1 MSDYLMK
8 MLCALFVGLIV
19 FVLGL
24 VLGKAGLYVETMT
37 ALLWGVVFG
46 IGTYMLMIPEVFK
59 RVKHICCDYDWAEET
74 VKFYC
79 AIPRKMRQSFWLL
92 FMLIN
97 IAFLFYTINFMWGN
111 EDWGAIR
118 FAVDHQEGL
127 KSGDFSAYW
136 LQELIFDGKLLPVI
150 NNLWAFAGLSLAGVL
165 LAIYWDLPKRA
176 TPIVVAGLLFA
187 VTPYT
192 MSVLYFAK
200 TMLGMCWLPA
210 MVLTAL
216 IISEKRS
223 DYEIKNYVSNLV
235 SVLLLLWA
243 MGTYMPVIDFI
254 LIALLGKIF
263 LKTVY
268 SDISLGDAI
277 KRVVQG
283 VVNATAALMIYMFIL
298 FSLKEA
304 GKLDVI
310 NAQALDLNTPILSL
324 PVVFKYMFLQFG
336 LPMPF
341 MDVAYRLM
349 YLILALAAVFAVIY
363 KAPSIKASIRGLSL
377 LPLLILATLFA
388 LFFIAEPADHFGRIS
403 FFGLP
408 FFYVLGFA
416 VLIRLGGPYLCR
428 FGYVMAVLLIFMNFV
443 RVAYAQKV
451 WKFGWDAETKL
462 AERIITRLEKM
473 PEFNIDFKYKLLQIG
488 EQSLRSKYYMKKSHE
503 LYNGELLGRAYY
515 PEGHAKDA
523 YNFFYQADF
532 LEGDTFEEAL
542 REPAIQNYLL
552 NHARAWPYKESLF
565 IYDKYI
571 VLVLDDDALALVQ
584 KKISQ

>member
-46 IGTYMLMIPEVFK
+46 IGAYVLMIPEVFK

-79 AIPRKMRQSFWLL
+79 AIPKKMRQSFWLL
-92 FMLIN
+92 FMFIN

-118 FAVDHQEGL
+118 FAVDPQEGL

-254 LIALLGKIF
+254 LIAVLGKMF

-268 SDISLGDAI
+268 SDITLGDAT

-283 VVNATAALMIYMFIL
+283 VVNATAALMIYLFVLFIL
-298 FSLKEA
+298 KET
-304 GKLDVI
+304 GRLNDV
-310 NAQALDLNTPILSL
+310 NAETLDLRTPILSFGM
-324 PVVFKYMFLQFG
+324 VFKYMFLQFG

-341 MDVAYRLM
+341 MDVAYRLV
-349 YLILALAAVFAVIY
+349 YLLMVLLGLYALIF
-363 KAPSIKASIRGLSL
+363 KAPNVKASIRGLGL
-377 LPLLILATLFA
+377 IPLLIMATVFA
-388 LFFIAEPADHFGRIS
+388 LFFVAEPAVHFGRIS

-408 FFYVLGFA
+408 FFYVLVF
-416 VLIRLGGPYLCR
+416 VILIRLGGPYLYR
-428 FGYVMAVLLIFMNFV
+428 IGYALAILLIFMNFV

-473 PEFNIDFKYKLLQIG
+473 PEFNIDFKYQLLQIG
-488 EQSLRSKYYMKKSHE
+488 EQSLRSKYYLRKPHE

-515 PEGHAKDA
+515 PEGNAKDA

-532 LEGDTFEEAL
+532 LEGDATDEAL

-552 NHARAWPYKESLF
+552 NHARAWPYPESLF
-565 IYDKYI
+565 IYGKYI
-571 VLVLDDDALALVQ
+571 VIVLDDEELALMQ